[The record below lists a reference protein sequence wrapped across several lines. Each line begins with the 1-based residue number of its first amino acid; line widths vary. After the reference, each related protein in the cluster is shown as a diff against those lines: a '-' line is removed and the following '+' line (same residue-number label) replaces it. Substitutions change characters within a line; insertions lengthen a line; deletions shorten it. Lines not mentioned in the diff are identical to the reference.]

1 MSARPQGLEVSPGSL
16 GLGARMYLL
25 SHSGQDVLAE
35 SQGLDVSAGSQGLEV
50 SPGSL
55 GLGARMYWL
64 CHRNRNLDSSQYLCA
79 IHYAYG
85 MYICF
90 NVGNQV
96 PYNF

>member
-1 MSARPQGLEVSPGSL
+1 
-16 GLGARMYLL
+16 MYLL

-35 SQGLDVSAGSQGLEV
+35 SQGLDVSAGLQGLDVSAGSRGLEV